1 MKNINKETFCIHKES
16 GHIGKIINEIT
27 GSTDFPDQWG
37 IYWLPGK
44 NSEQN
49 KEHGRKYYWQDK
61 DKIEI
66 LKKYKL
72 IINLFILIL

>member
-1 MKNINKETFCIHKES
+1 LHTQREWTYR
-16 GHIGKIINEIT
+16 KIINEIT

-66 LKKYKL
+66 LKS
-72 IINLFILIL
+72 IN